1 MTKNF
6 KLYFDNQHYVGE
18 KRFDTVQDLVADGL
32 ITFYLESKAADYIA
46 ALSSQSNYAESPYVA
61 YNTQKWQMATS
72 GQRRPPRLGTS
83 AQPIAHPEAPSSSA
97 AVATTAPGESLA
109 GTGGSR
115 SSSETGT
122 STGTAGSGSGSAE
135 SASGQSSV
143 SRARGANL
151 PIEKTRLS
159 QIAEARRCPEGQRT
173 PPYKIPHG
181 EKLPLQSFPGTP
193 QLAKQQQQPRAS
205 QLPSRAS
212 ANVAAPVVENS
223 QTDSR
228 VTSSTN
234 TEGPVRIYCS
244 RYFFETCN
252 T

>member
-1 MTKNF
+1 MIFRCRFDGVTKNF

-72 GQRRPPRLGTS
+72 GQRRHPRLGTS
-83 AQPIAHPEAPSSSA
+83 AQAMAHPEPPSSTA
-97 AVATTAPGESLA
+97 AVATPAPGESLA

-159 QIAEARRCPEGQRT
+159 QIAEARREGQRT
-173 PPYKIPHG
+173 PPYKISHG
-181 EKLPLQSFPGTP
+181 EKGPLQSFPGTP
-193 QLAKQQQQPRAS
+193 QLAKQQPRAS

-223 QTDSR
+223 QTDGR

-234 TEGPVRIYCS
+234 TEGPVRIYQN
-244 RYFFETCN
+244 RF
-252 T
+252 

>member
-83 AQPIAHPEAPSSSA
+83 AQAMGHPEAASGSAA
-97 AVATTAPGESLA
+97 AVAVATPAPGESLA

-159 QIAEARRCPEGQRT
+159 QIAEARRCPDGQKT
-173 PPYKIPHG
+173 PSYKISHAG
-181 EKLPLQSFPGTP
+181 EKVPLQSFPGTP
-193 QLAKQQQQPRAS
+193 QLSKQQQPRAS
-205 QLPSRAS
+205 QLSSRAS
-212 ANVAAPVVENS
+212 GNVAAPVVENS
-223 QTDSR
+223 QTDGR

-234 TEGPVRIYCS
+234 TDGPVSVYYS
-244 RYFFETCN
+244 RYRF
-252 T
+252 